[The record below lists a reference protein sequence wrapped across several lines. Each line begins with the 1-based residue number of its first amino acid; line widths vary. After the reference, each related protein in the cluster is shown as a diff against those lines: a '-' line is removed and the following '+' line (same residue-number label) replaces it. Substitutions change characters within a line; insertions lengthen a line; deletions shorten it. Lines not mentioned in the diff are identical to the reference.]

1 VAGFALVLG
10 VLVTGWRLSFL
21 ARRVDQANV
30 RAERTWA
37 ALDAALVRRAACAV
51 ELAGSPRLDPATSL
65 LLADA
70 AAAALEPGLAW
81 HQREQAESD
90 LSHVL
95 DAIRPWPDDPD
106 SRLATA
112 RVRAG
117 ISRRLHNDAVAS
129 ARALRSRWIVRT
141 LRLAGHS
148 EDPQPFEMADDR
160 ELVWPRDG

>member
-1 VAGFALVLG
+1 MVVLV
-10 VLVTGWRLSFL
+10 VLVTGWRLSVL
-21 ARRVDQANV
+21 ARRVDVANV
-30 RAERTWA
+30 RAERAWA
-37 ALDAALVRRAACAV
+37 ALDAALVRRAERAV
-51 ELAGSPRLDPATSL
+51 DLAGSARLDPASSL

-70 AAAALEPGLAW
+70 AAAALEPELTW
-81 HQREQAESD
+81 HERELTESD

-95 DAIRPWPDDPD
+95 DALRPWPEDPD
-106 SRLATA
+106 SGLATA

-129 ARALRSRWIVRT
+129 ARALRSRWVVR
-141 LRLAGHS
+141 RMGLAGHS